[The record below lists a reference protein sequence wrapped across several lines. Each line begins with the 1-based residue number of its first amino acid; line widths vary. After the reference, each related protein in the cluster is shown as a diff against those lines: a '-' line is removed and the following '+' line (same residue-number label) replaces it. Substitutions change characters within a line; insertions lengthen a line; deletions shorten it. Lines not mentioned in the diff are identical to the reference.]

1 MILSDLVT
9 YKSNLI
15 LLRSDSCVLFLTQPT
30 CIVQKQITSD
40 FYHKQMKDCV
50 LLLSATIPSLFQMYE
65 YNHRPSTRLSSLLH
79 LSNLFTLSTRRVN
92 EVTQPK
98 KRVEQSQNYS
108 IGALGLLL
116 YSYI

>member
-50 LLLSATIPSLFQMYE
+50 ETCNTLWMRNSFLDPDYCLRNSQHVCYYAHSPSHAPGSFAC
-65 YNHRPSTRLSSLLH
+65 
-79 LSNLFTLSTRRVN
+79 SNMIAWRV
-92 EVTQPK
+92 K
-98 KRVEQSQNYS
+98 
-108 IGALGLLL
+108 G
-116 YSYI
+116 

>member
-50 LLLSATIPSLFQMYE
+50 YFCI
-65 YNHRPSTRLSSLLH
+65 N
-79 LSNLFTLSTRRVN
+79 
-92 EVTQPK
+92 
-98 KRVEQSQNYS
+98 
-108 IGALGLLL
+108 
-116 YSYI
+116 